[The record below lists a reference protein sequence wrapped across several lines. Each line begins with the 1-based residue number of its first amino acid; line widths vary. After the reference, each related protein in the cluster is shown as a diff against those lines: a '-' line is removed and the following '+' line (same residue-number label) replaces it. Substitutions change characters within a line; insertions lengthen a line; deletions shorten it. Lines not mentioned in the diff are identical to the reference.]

1 MGFLDGFLNKM
12 NFSTTDEYDGD
23 YDDMDMTEENEEE
36 EEETAA
42 SAAEEKK
49 ADQETPKTESAPAS
63 STATFRKKSAKNTS
77 GKVVS
82 MNGVMKQSEVEQ
94 KSDADMQ
101 NEKEA
106 VAEEATDSIE
116 EVAQTDSVA
125 ITAQMCSP
133 AGQYPVMG
141 ESVVTVDELADY
153 FNQSGYEYPSEELA
167 KGGADTI
174 ETFCQ
179 IYCEE
184 AEAEDIR
191 AEVAFTQAMKETGF
205 LQFGGDVCIGQF
217 NFAGIGTT
225 GGGVPGNSYP
235 DVRTGVRAQIQHLKA
250 YATDEPLNQTC
261 VDNRYE
267 YVKKASAPYVQWLG
281 QKENPEGAGWATG
294 ENYGYDIA
302 GMLQHLLLKEQ
313 G

>member
-1 MGFLDGFLNKM
+1 
-12 NFSTTDEYDGD
+12 
-23 YDDMDMTEENEEE
+23 
-36 EEETAA
+36 
-42 SAAEEKK
+42 
-49 ADQETPKTESAPAS
+49 
-63 STATFRKKSAKNTS
+63 
-77 GKVVS
+77 
-82 MNGVMKQSEVEQ
+82 
-94 KSDADMQ
+94 
-101 NEKEA
+101 
-106 VAEEATDSIE
+106 
-116 EVAQTDSVA
+116 
-125 ITAQMCSP
+125 
-133 AGQYPVMG
+133 MG

-167 KGGADTI
+167 KGGADSI

-205 LQFGGDVCIGQF
+205 LQFGGDVSIEQF

-250 YATDEPLNQTC
+250 YATDEPLNQVC

>member
-1 MGFLDGFLNKM
+1 MDLQKKKLPIYMETCLGVMLVLVLM
-12 NFSTTDEYDGD
+12 ITDVYGKIPRQAGQTVQEREQDNMTAESD
-23 YDDMDMTEENEEE
+23 VTNQITEITEQAVNDTEE
-36 EEETAA
+36 AA
-42 SAAEEKK
+42 
-49 ADQETPKTESAPAS
+49 QTES
-63 STATFRKKSAKNTS
+63 T
-77 GKVVS
+77 
-82 MNGVMKQSEVEQ
+82 
-94 KSDADMQ
+94 
-101 NEKEA
+101 
-106 VAEEATDSIE
+106 
-116 EVAQTDSVA
+116 A

-133 AGQYPVMG
+133 AGQYPILG
-141 ESVVTVDELADY
+141 ESIVTAQELADY
-153 FNQSGYEYPSEELA
+153 FIQFGYEYPSEELA
-167 KGGADTI
+167 KGGADSI

-184 AEAEDIR
+184 AQAEGIR
-191 AEVAFTQAMKETGF
+191 TEVAFTQAMKETGF
-205 LQFGGDVCIGQF
+205 LQFGGDVSIEQF

-250 YATDEPLNQTC
+250 YATEDGLNQEC

-302 GMLQHLLLKEQ
+302 GMIQKLLFTGLL
-313 G
+313 

>member
-1 MGFLDGFLNKM
+1 MNDQKKNLDIYMEVGMGAFLVLFLIVAEIYGKIPLQQEL
-12 NFSTTDEYDGD
+12 TAQAWEQ
-23 YDDMDMTEENEEE
+23 DDM
-36 EEETAA
+36 
-42 SAAEEKK
+42 AAES
-49 ADQETPKTESAPAS
+49 DETNQITAITEQAVESAEDTAQAS
-63 STATFRKKSAKNTS
+63 S
-77 GKVVS
+77 
-82 MNGVMKQSEVEQ
+82 
-94 KSDADMQ
+94 
-101 NEKEA
+101 NE
-106 VAEEATDSIE
+106 
-116 EVAQTDSVA
+116 

-133 AGQYPVMG
+133 AGQYPILG
-141 ESVVTVDELADY
+141 ESIVTAQELADY
-153 FNQSGYEYPSEELA
+153 FTQSGYEYPSEELA
-167 KGGADTI
+167 EGGADSI

-205 LQFGGDVCIGQF
+205 LQFGGDVSIEQF

>member
-1 MGFLDGFLNKM
+1 MKLPIYIEAAMGVFLVVILAMAGRNGM
-12 NFSTTDEYDGD
+12 IPQN
-23 YDDMDMTEENEEE
+23 
-36 EEETAA
+36 
-42 SAAEEKK
+42 
-49 ADQETPKTESAPAS
+49 Q
-63 STATFRKKSAKNTS
+63 KN
-77 GKVVS
+77 
-82 MNGVMKQSEVEQ
+82 NVMKQSEVEQ
-94 KSDADMQ
+94 KSDYDMQ

-116 EVAQTDSVA
+116 EVAQTDSIA

-205 LQFGGDVCIGQF
+205 LQF
-217 NFAGIGTT
+217 
-225 GGGVPGNSYP
+225 GGVPGNSYP

>member
-1 MGFLDGFLNKM
+1 
-12 NFSTTDEYDGD
+12 
-23 YDDMDMTEENEEE
+23 
-36 EEETAA
+36 
-42 SAAEEKK
+42 
-49 ADQETPKTESAPAS
+49 
-63 STATFRKKSAKNTS
+63 
-77 GKVVS
+77 
-82 MNGVMKQSEVEQ
+82 MKQSEVEQ
-94 KSDADMQ
+94 KSDSDMQ

-205 LQFGGDVCIGQF
+205 LQFGGDVSIEQF

>member
-1 MGFLDGFLNKM
+1 MDRKRRMKLPIYIEAAMGVFLVVILAMAGRNGM
-12 NFSTTDEYDGD
+12 IPQN
-23 YDDMDMTEENEEE
+23 
-36 EEETAA
+36 
-42 SAAEEKK
+42 
-49 ADQETPKTESAPAS
+49 PK
-63 STATFRKKSAKNTS
+63 N
-77 GKVVS
+77 
-82 MNGVMKQSEVEQ
+82 NVMKQSEVEQ
-94 KSDADMQ
+94 KSDYDMQ

-106 VAEEATDSIE
+106 VVEEATDSIE
-116 EVAQTDSVA
+116 EVAQTDSAA

-167 KGGADTI
+167 KGGADSI

-205 LQFGGDVCIGQF
+205 LQFGGDVSVEQF

-225 GGGVPGNSYP
+225 GGGVPGNSSSGCQN
-235 DVRTGVRAQIQHLKA
+235 RSAG
-250 YATDEPLNQTC
+250 TDP
-261 VDNRYE
+261 
-267 YVKKASAPYVQWLG
+267 AS
-281 QKENPEGAGWATG
+281 EGLC
-294 ENYGYDIA
+294 DR
-302 GMLQHLLLKEQ
+302 
-313 G
+313 